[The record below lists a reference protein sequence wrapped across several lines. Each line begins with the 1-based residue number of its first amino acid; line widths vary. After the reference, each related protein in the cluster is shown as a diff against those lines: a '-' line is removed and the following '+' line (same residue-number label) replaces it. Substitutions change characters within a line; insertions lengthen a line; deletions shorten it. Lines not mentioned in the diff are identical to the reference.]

1 MSDVQPRVAV
11 VYDRLRAEERLLF
24 SAFEAASVTVE
35 RLYAP
40 RLAFDLGTAPERRFD
55 VVLERCVSQARGL
68 ALARLYAAAGSV
80 VLNRPEVI
88 EACGDKL
95 ATSAALAAAGVPTP
109 RTVVAFSADEAL
121 KQCEQLGYPVV
132 LKPVVGSWGRMVS
145 RLSDADAVAA
155 VLEHKEV
162 LGGPAHRVIYL
173 QEHVDKPGRD
183 IRAFVV
189 GDRVVAAIY
198 RESEHWITNTARGG
212 VARACPVDDA
222 LAEVCLRAAHAVGG
236 GVLAVDVV
244 ESDRGLLVV
253 EVNHTMEFRNS
264 IDTTGVD
271 IAAAV
276 VRHALALAVE
286 ASGVS
291 SSGFTSP
298 SKVTTADPAGVPPVA
313 SDAPAPWRSVSS
325 RAAA

>member
-1 MSDVQPRVAV
+1 MSPTRPRIAI

-24 SAFEAASVTVE
+24 DAFEAAGVAVD
-35 RLYAP
+35 RLFAP
-40 RLAFDLGTAPERRFD
+40 QLAFDLGVAPVHRYD

-68 ALARLYAAAGSV
+68 ALARLFAAAGSV

-88 EACGDKL
+88 ETCGDKL
-95 ATSAALAAAGVPTP
+95 ATSAVLSVAGVPTP
-109 RTVVAFSADEAL
+109 RTVVAFGAEEAL
-121 KQCEQLGYPVV
+121 ERCEELGYPVV

-173 QEHVDKPGRD
+173 QEHVAKPGRD

-189 GDRVVAAIY
+189 GGRVVAAIY
-198 RESEHWITNTARGG
+198 RESDHWITNTARGG
-212 VARACPVDDA
+212 VARACPVDDG
-222 LAEVCLRAAHAVGG
+222 LAEIALRAAHAVGG

-264 IDTTGVD
+264 IETTGVD
-271 IAAAV
+271 IPGEV
-276 VRHALALAVE
+276 VRHALMLAGE
-286 ASGVS
+286 AHGAPPEAV
-291 SSGFTSP
+291 
-298 SKVTTADPAGVPPVA
+298 VVPPA
-313 SDAPAPWRSVSS
+313 DAEVWAPRPPAARPVP
-325 RAAA
+325 AVG